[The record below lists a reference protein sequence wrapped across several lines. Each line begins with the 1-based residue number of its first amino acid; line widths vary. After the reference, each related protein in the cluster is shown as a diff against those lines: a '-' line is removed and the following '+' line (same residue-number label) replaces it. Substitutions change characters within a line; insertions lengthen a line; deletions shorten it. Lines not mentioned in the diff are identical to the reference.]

1 MTAKTSADGSPGS
14 SRPGLDIHY
23 EKISL
28 TAQLAAYMRQF
39 SDIPFASDV
48 ADLLHSRQVFE
59 ALLRGQQMTP
69 EDLTWYA
76 PIFEARYKS
85 VTGAIH
91 RTGSRQVLELASGLT
106 LRGLAFAQ
114 DPAFTYIESDLTSIS
129 AEKEAIIARLRQKYG
144 LADHGNLYFPA
155 VNALDRG
162 QLQEAIQ
169 HLDRDRPLVVVSEGL
184 FPYLSRDEMRAVASN
199 IREVLAEFK
208 GSWITPDFSIKEE
221 VDRVTEQQR
230 SFRRIVAAATEHKMY
245 NNAFD
250 SLEQLQAFLDEMGL
264 AAEMHHPVDEIGEIV
279 SLRELHLPAALLDP
293 IKASLRLWVLRLSGE
308 EPSPPAAS

>member
-114 DPAFTYIESDLTSIS
+114 DPAFTYIESDLTGIS
-129 AEKEAIIARLRQKYG
+129 AEKEAIIARL
-144 LADHGNLYFPA
+144 P
-155 VNALDRG
+155 
-162 QLQEAIQ
+162 
-169 HLDRDRPLVVVSEGL
+169 
-184 FPYLSRDEMRAVASN
+184 
-199 IREVLAEFK
+199 
-208 GSWITPDFSIKEE
+208 
-221 VDRVTEQQR
+221 
-230 SFRRIVAAATEHKMY
+230 
-245 NNAFD
+245 
-250 SLEQLQAFLDEMGL
+250 
-264 AAEMHHPVDEIGEIV
+264 
-279 SLRELHLPAALLDP
+279 EL
-293 IKASLRLWVLRLSGE
+293 G
-308 EPSPPAAS
+308 